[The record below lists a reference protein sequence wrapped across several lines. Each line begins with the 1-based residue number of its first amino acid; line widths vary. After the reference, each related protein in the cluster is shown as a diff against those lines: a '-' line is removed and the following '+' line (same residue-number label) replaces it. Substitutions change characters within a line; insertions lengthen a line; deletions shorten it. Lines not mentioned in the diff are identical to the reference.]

1 MLNNYWRG
9 VQHPERFQGHLDKR
23 GYFEGWYYKLV
34 VPEAGVA
41 YAIIPGISLPRNE
54 EGHAFIQVLNGVD
67 GGTTYHRFPLSNF
80 HSPKDRFWVALGDN
94 YFSDQEIRLRLPGL
108 QADVQFHQADR
119 IGGRPW
125 PKRLFAPGVMGWY
138 GFIPGMQCYHGLV
151 SLHHHLRGTV
161 QDKKGQYAVVG
172 GLGYIEKD
180 WGSSFPNAWVWLQ
193 SNHLLSDSPSSL
205 MVSVA
210 DIPWLGRSFTGFL
223 CTFLF
228 EGELHTLA
236 TWTGAKVQ
244 LAIEPLERLQGLAHT
259 QTQTGVPAGTQ
270 YGHASAGAVP
280 ATSRATI
287 LLKDQRRQ
295 LLVVG
300 QSTQSGELK
309 SPIAGQMSGKI
320 NESLQTQLQITFT
333 LDGVVRY
340 DGPAH
345 WSGFEISEN
354 AGSIIN

>member
-1 MLNNYWRG
+1 MLSNYWRR
-9 VQHPERFQGHLDKR
+9 VQHPERFQGHLHKR

-34 VPEAGVA
+34 APEAGLA
-41 YAIIPGISLPRNE
+41 YAIIPGISSPKNE

-67 GGTTYHRFPLSNF
+67 GGTTYHRFPLSDF
-80 HSPKDRFWVALGDN
+80 HSPKDHFSVTLGDN
-94 YFSDQEIRLRLPGL
+94 YFSDQEIRLRLPDL
-108 QADVQFHQADR
+108 QADVQFHQSDR
-119 IGGRPW
+119 AGSKPW
-125 PKRLFAPGVMGWY
+125 PKRPLAPGVMGWY
-138 GFIPGMQCYHGLV
+138 SFIPGMQCYHGLV
-151 SLHHHLRGTV
+151 SLHHYLRGTI
-161 QDKKGQYAVVG
+161 QDKKGQHDVGG

-244 LAIEPLERLQGLAHT
+244 LAIEPLGSWQALGPTQGVCME
-259 QTQTGVPAGTQ
+259 TGIN
-270 YGHASAGAVP
+270 AGAVP
-280 ATSRATI
+280 TTSRAKI
-287 LLKDQRRQ
+287 LLQDKRRK
-295 LLVVG
+295 LLVLG

-340 DGPAH
+340 DGPAY

-354 AGSIIN
+354 AATIIH